1 MAVGKAGEAADRDRL
16 SIWFGDILVA
26 ERGERAPS
34 YKEET
39 VARYMK
45 GAEITVRVD
54 VGIGTGRATIWTCDL
69 THGYIDVNAA
79 YRS

>member
-34 YKEET
+34 YKEEM
-39 VARYMK
+39 VACYMK

-54 VGIGTGRATIWTCDL
+54 VGIGAGRATIWTCDL